1 MCWKVEI
8 PKHHIHIIHPRKMS
22 LASRMSRASGLL
34 DTTSK
39 FSQPTPSVALVIC
52 FVFFCFASLF
62 ASAGTC
68 LPRRLTYKAA
78 LVLRGHRNKK
88 WGLRGVSQVLLPAS
102 HLNVDFQMSAQTH
115 LSQVAPPTPQ
125 FSICPMRKTP
135 GS

>member
-52 FVFFCFASLF
+52 FVFFCFALLCFSG
-62 ASAGTC
+62 A
-68 LPRRLTYKAA
+68 LPSQHKAA
-78 LVLRGHRNKK
+78 LVFRGHRNKK

-115 LSQVAPPTPQ
+115 LSQVAPPTRQ
-125 FSICPMRKTP
+125 FSMCPMRKTP